1 MSRLQIALAVYA
13 LLGIVA
19 WVTLP
24 DQRFRYLTIAFLAF
38 FAIRTYTT
46 SIRAKLEERDDQD
59 GTKDEK
65 KDPDE

>member
-1 MSRLQIALAVYA
+1 MSRLQIALAVYV
-13 LLGIVA
+13 LLGVVA

-38 FAIRTYTT
+38 FAIRTWTT
-46 SIRAKLEERDDQD
+46 SVRTKREEREEEERD
-59 GTKDEK
+59 K

>member
-13 LLGIVA
+13 LLGVVA

-46 SIRAKLEERDDQD
+46 SVRAKLEERDEQD
-59 GTKDEK
+59 DEK
-65 KDPDE
+65 KKHPDE